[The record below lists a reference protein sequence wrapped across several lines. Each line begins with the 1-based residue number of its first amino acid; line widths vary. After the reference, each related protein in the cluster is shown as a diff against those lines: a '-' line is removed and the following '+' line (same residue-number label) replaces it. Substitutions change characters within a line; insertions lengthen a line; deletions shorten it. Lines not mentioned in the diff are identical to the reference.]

1 MKKFTDFVKKPTLF
15 AVADLSAPTKINE
28 QLIESIKS
36 RAYKEG
42 LDYVIYTPVAPHIV
56 FECNTK
62 ISNKTE
68 NQILESNPR
77 NKLFPTDRES
87 EEYDLTSL
95 ETIKES
101 LVESIRDLDALVF
114 LNSVRKELE
123 LDEIKLEISTKPNIL
138 RETYI
143 AGKIFNQ
150 GSTVICEDNQK
161 AEILSRGTNFVQVIS
176 EDGLISTKFLEQ
188 ISESSEMLTYD
199 EFEDQLTSI
208 TYKTYKSENLSEEM
222 ISVLHEHY
230 KSAIYISKNIATI
243 QKIDLLLGN
252 LEESQNI
259 LSLHKIITEN
269 NIPELFDLIE
279 KQFIKESTPN
289 ATHVIYNNKTDTV
302 HSEHGSKEAAYG
314 HLIDK
319 MHFDKNH
326 TVINKD
332 DIEKHKI
339 QNAKI
344 KKIFP
349 NRYNESKDY
358 NLANDIV
365 DYPEYKKMK
374 SGLLRNGM
382 TKKKSS
388 VISMPLVKESD
399 IDAIV
404 AGVSDSDIINEYE
417 LNDFI
422 DSVSYLPLSDQLVLG
437 KLTLSERASQ
447 GSINSKALRLATTT
461 LRKKLALVPLKDLSK
476 DDRVK
481 LERIVASNPTTVN
494 TIAMKLAPKIK
505 KLELEKLIKKE
516 ENNG

>member
-1 MKKFTDFVKKPTLF
+1 MKNFSAFIKKPTLF
-15 AVADLSAPTKINE
+15 AVADLSAPTKLNE
-28 QLIESIKS
+28 QLIDSIKS
-36 RAYKEG
+36 RAYKDG
-42 LDYVIYTPVAPHIV
+42 VDYVIYTPQQPHLV
-56 FECNTK
+56 FECNTRV
-62 ISNKTE
+62 SNKTE
-68 NQILESNPR
+68 QQILASNPR
-77 NKLFPTDRES
+77 SKLFVFEREVKD
-87 EEYDLTSL
+87 YDLTSL
-95 ETIKES
+95 STFKES

-114 LNSVRKELE
+114 MNSVRKELE

-138 RETYI
+138 RESYI
-143 AGKIFNQ
+143 AGKIFTQ

-176 EDGLISTKFLEQ
+176 EDGIISTKFLEQ
-188 ISESSEMLTYD
+188 ISESSEMLTYG
-199 EFEDQLTSI
+199 EFDGQLTSI

-230 KSAIYISKNIATI
+230 KSAIYSAKNIATI
-243 QKIDLLLGN
+243 QKIDVLLGN
-252 LEESQNI
+252 LEESQS
-259 LSLHKIITEN
+259 LLALHKIITEN

-279 KQFIKESTPN
+279 EQLNEESSN

-302 HSEHGSKEAAYG
+302 HSEHKGKEEAYS

-358 NLANDIV
+358 NIANDIV

-388 VISMPLVKESD
+388 VISMPVVKESD
-399 IDAIV
+399 LDAIV
-404 AGVSDSDIINEYE
+404 SGVTDSDIINEYE
-417 LNDFI
+417 LNDFV

-437 KLTLSERASQ
+437 KLTLSERTSQ

-481 LERIVASNPTTVN
+481 LERIVASNPATVN